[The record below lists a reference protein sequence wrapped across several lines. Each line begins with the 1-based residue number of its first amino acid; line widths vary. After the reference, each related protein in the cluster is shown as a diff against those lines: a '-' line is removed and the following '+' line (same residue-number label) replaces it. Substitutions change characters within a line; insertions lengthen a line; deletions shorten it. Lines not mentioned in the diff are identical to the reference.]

1 MQLSH
6 VSVGVMENRVSVMVP
21 EKGTR
26 HSNLVIQIARVWNM
40 LPNMNLLL

>member
-6 VSVGVMENRVSVMVP
+6 MSVGVMENRVSVMVP

-26 HSNLVIQIARVWNM
+26 HSNRPSLEHVTQYEPAVVRTM
-40 LPNMNLLL
+40 